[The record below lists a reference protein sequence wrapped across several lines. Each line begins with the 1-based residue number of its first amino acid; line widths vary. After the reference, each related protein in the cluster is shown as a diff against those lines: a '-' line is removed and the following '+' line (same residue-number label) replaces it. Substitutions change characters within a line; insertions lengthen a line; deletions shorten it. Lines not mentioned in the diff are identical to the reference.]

1 MFSKFASLNPD
12 FIDKLPQT
20 SFTIKSNPTTAI
32 DPITG
37 LQTTTYGTETETT
50 GYIGT
55 WRQDQIASSNG
66 KLTLESLKVILTA
79 QVSVSD
85 ILEINSLD
93 YRIDVLEIKQGYFVL
108 GVNPI

>member
-1 MFSKFASLNPD
+1 MFSKFATLNPA

-20 SFTIKSNPTTAI
+20 SFTIKSNPTVAI
-32 DPITG
+32 DPLTG

-50 GYIGT
+50 GYVGS

-66 KLTLESLKVILTA
+66 KLTLESLKVVLTT

-85 ILEINSLD
+85 VLEIGDTD
-93 YRIDVLEIKQGYFVL
+93 YRIDVLEIKRGYFVL
-108 GVNPI
+108 GVNPL

>member
-1 MFSKFASLNPD
+1 MFNKFTTLNPA
-12 FIDKLPQT
+12 FIEKLPQT

-32 DPITG
+32 DPLTG
-37 LQTTTYGTETETT
+37 LQTTTYGAETETT
-50 GYIGT
+50 GYVGS

-108 GVNPI
+108 GVNPL

>member
-1 MFSKFASLNPD
+1 MFSKLRLLNPD

-20 SFTIKSNPTTAI
+20 RFRSSQTLLPRSTRSRACRLQHTA
-32 DPITG
+32 P
-37 LQTTTYGTETETT
+37 ETETT
-50 GYIGT
+50 GYVGS

-66 KLTLESLKVILTA
+66 KLTLESLRVILTA

-85 ILEINSLD
+85 ILEISSSD

-108 GVNPI
+108 GVNPL